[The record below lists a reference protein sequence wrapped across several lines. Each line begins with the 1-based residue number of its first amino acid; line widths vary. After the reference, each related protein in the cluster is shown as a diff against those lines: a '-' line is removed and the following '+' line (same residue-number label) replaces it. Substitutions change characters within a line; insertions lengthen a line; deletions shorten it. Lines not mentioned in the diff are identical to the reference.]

1 MTYDVSE
8 QVEISFSIVQEVGR
22 LAEMSIQGSVKPD
35 SANLLEEAWDWEGIW
50 GHWRFKCFSF
60 GVWWKVNKQT
70 NRQKT
75 NKQTNLL

>member
-35 SANLLEEAWDWEGIW
+35 SANLLEDVWDWECI
-50 GHWRFKCFSF
+50 
-60 GVWWKVNKQT
+60 
-70 NRQKT
+70 
-75 NKQTNLL
+75 LLGLKHFWIIGDSNVRVLK

>member
-35 SANLLEEAWDWEGIW
+35 SANLLEDAWYSVGSETFLDQLEIQM
-50 GHWRFKCFSF
+50 FEF
-60 GVWWKVNKQT
+60 
-70 NRQKT
+70 
-75 NKQTNLL
+75 